1 MNNLWYFC
9 ISIRLLLILFVK
21 LYSKKFKTLI
31 PIILLTIG
39 LGFIYKGYTG
49 SNNEIQ
55 ISKVFWHETRYVHG
69 TLYMLAYYYLS
80 KHNLNTPLLLI
91 KYSTLFFLLYIN
103 IFNPLFYY
111 YYFFTLYNYYN
122 IFKY

>member
-80 KHNLNTPLLLI
+80 KHNLNMTSLI
-91 KYSTLFFLLYIN
+91 LILDVLFSILYI
-103 IFNPLFYY
+103 
-111 YYFFTLYNYYN
+111 T
-122 IFKY
+122 FKKS